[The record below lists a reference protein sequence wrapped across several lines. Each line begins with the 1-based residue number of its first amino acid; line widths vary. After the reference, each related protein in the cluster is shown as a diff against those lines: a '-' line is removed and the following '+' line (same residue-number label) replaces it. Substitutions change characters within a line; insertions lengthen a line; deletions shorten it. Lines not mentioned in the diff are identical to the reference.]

1 MMESGVLQICPGAGL
16 LRLAQHSKEQVNYQH
31 IENAS
36 SERDES
42 MPTYI
47 RGDYI
52 KAEFR
57 NDQTGESEWMW
68 VRIDSCDDEK
78 KVVFGELDSVPVLD
92 HEGKLGLGSQLAVS
106 YDNIREYRKAAEF
119 EVQ

>member
-1 MMESGVLQICPGAGL
+1 MAMY
-16 LRLAQHSKEQVNYQH
+16 N
-31 IENAS
+31 
-36 SERDES
+36 
-42 MPTYI
+42 

-78 KVVFGELDSVPVLD
+78 QVVFGELDSAPVLD
-92 HEGKLGLGSQLAVS
+92 YGGKIGLGSQLAVS
-106 YDNIREYRKAAEF
+106 YENIREFRKAAEF
-119 EVQ
+119 RVQ

>member
-1 MMESGVLQICPGAGL
+1 MAIY
-16 LRLAQHSKEQVNYQH
+16 N
-31 IENAS
+31 
-36 SERDES
+36 
-42 MPTYI
+42 

-78 KVVFGELDSVPVLD
+78 QVVFGELDSVPALD
-92 HEGKLGLGSQLAVS
+92 YEGKLGLGSQLAVS

-119 EVQ
+119 RVQ

>member
-1 MMESGVLQICPGAGL
+1 MAMY
-16 LRLAQHSKEQVNYQH
+16 N
-31 IENAS
+31 
-36 SERDES
+36 
-42 MPTYI
+42 

-78 KVVFGELDSVPVLD
+78 QVVFGELDSVPVLD
-92 HEGKLGLGSQLAVS
+92 YEGKLRLGSQLAVS
-106 YDNIREYRKAAEF
+106 YDNIREHKKAAEF
-119 EVQ
+119 NVH